1 MKSPGYLPYGM
12 LKRHRQYRFDFA
24 MKKKVLVLGMRG
36 VVLTQL
42 VISGFIHGYLWLLV
56 LSF

>member
-1 MKSPGYLPYGM
+1 M
-12 LKRHRQYRFDFA
+12 LKRHRQNRFDFA
-24 MKKKVLVLGMRG
+24 RKKKVLALGMRG

-42 VISGFIHGYLWLLV
+42 AISGFICDYLWLLV